1 MSKKF
6 RKGQYE
12 EAVEQAKD
20 LLDKNF
26 GMTDIVSI
34 TNLTKEEVTK
44 IMNKR
49 QAELNDK
56 RPDFH

>member
-6 RKGQYE
+6 EKGQYE
-12 EAVEQAKD
+12 DAVEQAKD
-20 LLDKNF
+20 LLDKHV

>member
-6 RKGQYE
+6 KKGQYE
-12 EAVEQAKD
+12 DAVEQAKD
-20 LLDKNF
+20 LLDKHV

-34 TNLTKEEVTK
+34 TNLTEEQVTK

-49 QAELNDK
+49 EAELNDK